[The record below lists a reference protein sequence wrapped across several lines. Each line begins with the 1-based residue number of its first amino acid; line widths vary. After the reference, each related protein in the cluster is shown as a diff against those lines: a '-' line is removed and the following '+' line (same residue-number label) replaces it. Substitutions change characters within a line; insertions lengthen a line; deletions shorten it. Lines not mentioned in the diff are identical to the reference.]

1 LSTNNSQIAS
11 EFKRIFDEEP
21 QQVKKWL
28 KWADIALKN
37 LGYEIPVG
45 HKSATDIVND
55 VIIKTIDDVRK
66 WNPEKVPL
74 NVYMY
79 HNIRSE
85 VSNAKCKEKKRRY
98 ITIGDD
104 PDENYSEDDELQNT
118 QINPNNNDNESITD
132 FVIELE
138 NKDLIELISKEID
151 KDYECSIL
159 LEAMKEVDLNKNKE
173 LAETTGYSVEMVEN
187 IKKKFFRRTN
197 KIAAKYRAKN

>member
-1 LSTNNSQIAS
+1 MSTNNSQIAS